1 MSGLSRER
9 RERLLRVRRTGE
21 GIEHGRWA
29 RAQME
34 LAARRAESDAIAA
47 KRDAV
52 ADEIRSQ
59 ARGPLN
65 LARLRSGADC
75 RDALARGRENSEAAA
90 RDAER
95 EAEARR
101 RALLEA
107 NGKVRAIKKL
117 AERWVADEAR
127 IDRVAEARERD
138 DRPAGGAR
146 A

>member
-9 RERLLRVRRTGE
+9 RERLLRVRRAGE

-29 RAQME
+29 RAQLE

-47 KRDAV
+47 KREAV

-59 ARGPLN
+59 GRGTLN
-65 LARLRSGADC
+65 LARLRVGADC
-75 RDALARGRENSEAAA
+75 RDALARGREHSEAAG
-90 RDAER
+90 REAER

-107 NGKVRAIKKL
+107 NGRVRAIKKL
-117 AERWVADEAR
+117 AERGAAEESRLGRA
-127 IDRVAEARERD
+127 AEARERD

>member
-9 RERLLRVRRTGE
+9 RERLLKVRRTGE

-34 LAARRAESDAIAA
+34 LAARRAETDAIAA

-65 LARLRSGADC
+65 LASLRIGADC

-90 RDAER
+90 RQAER

-101 RALLEA
+101 FALQEA
-107 NGKVRAIKKL
+107 NGRVRAIKKL
-117 AERWVADEAR
+117 AERCAAEEAR
-127 IDRVAEARERD
+127 LGRAAEARERD
-138 DRPAGGAR
+138 DRPSSGAR